1 MNTINPPVVMST
13 PVEMPTTAES
23 MTPKMVLIKL
33 NPMAASK
40 VFLNDKF
47 SLNAESPGR
56 TSNATTNMVPMTLLR
71 EQWWL
76 PPANRNLPKAVW

>member
-1 MNTINPPVVMST
+1 
-13 PVEMPTTAES
+13 
-23 MTPKMVLIKL
+23 
-33 NPMAASK
+33 MAASK